1 LDLELELVNSVTLGE
16 RPGSSDVLG
25 EVVDLLDVGQQGSVD
40 GLKTRRRLAVA
51 LHHFVFPAHL
61 LLRLPVVRQEL
72 LLLTFTEEFLLLG
85 VLAGSLGLGEV
96 GVVDGLGDRDTG
108 QVDLGRGGDD
118 VGLSDSSQGNTV
130 ESERTRDEQETRVQ
144 LLQEDDSL
152 SSESTG
158 QEDEDGSGGDG
169 RSELG
174 LAGGLSAD
182 LGLGDVLTLFM
193 VV

>member
-1 LDLELELVNSVTLGE
+1 MSHRPSGELLDL
-16 RPGSSDVLG
+16 
-25 EVVDLLDVGQQGSVD
+25 
-40 GLKTRRRLAVA
+40 
-51 LHHFVFPAHL
+51 AHL
-61 LLRLPVVRQEL
+61 LLGLPVVRQEL
-72 LLLTFTEEFLLLG
+72 LLLTLTEEFLLLG

-118 VGLSDSSQGNTV
+118 VGLSDSSEGDTV
-130 ESERTRDEQETRVQ
+130 ESERTRDKQETRVQ

-158 QEDEDGSGGDG
+158 QEDEDGTGGDG

-174 LAGGLSAD
+174 LADGLSAD
-182 LGLGDVLTLFM
+182 LGLGDVLTLLRR
-193 VV
+193 VSRRLQSCIGACLRGRAWTSSSPRRASPASGQIRSSCP